1 MFFKYDKL
9 LYYFTGNLVF
19 KREGKGQ
26 QKKKKK
32 KRTGVEYLAA
42 ARAKS
47 LANPKF
53 CKFAIHT
60 PRLP

>member
-9 LYYFTGNLVF
+9 LYYFMGNLVF

-32 KRTGVEYLAA
+32 DRCGAFSRRESE
-42 ARAKS
+42 KS
-47 LANPKF
+47 GK
-53 CKFAIHT
+53 T
-60 PRLP
+60 